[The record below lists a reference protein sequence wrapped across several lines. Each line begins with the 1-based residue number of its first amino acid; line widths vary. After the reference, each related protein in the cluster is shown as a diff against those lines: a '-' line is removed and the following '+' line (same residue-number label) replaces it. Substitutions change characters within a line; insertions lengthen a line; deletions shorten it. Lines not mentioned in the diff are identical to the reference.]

1 MAHDWQYQN
10 DWLDIPDDY
19 RDEEWYYGPFD
30 DDDEVRDDYSRDRRI
45 ILRPGPPS
53 EFYD

>member
-1 MAHDWQYQN
+1 MLPHDWQYQN

-30 DDDEVRDDYSRDRRI
+30 DDEERDDYASGGRI